1 MFRNLVLCENKQ
13 ELSIPIKQV
22 PAMVPVEAKGEFVV
36 PADAPHSINL
46 MDSDEGIS
54 LTWQVE
60 FLIEMKRRPDWSHL
74 ETIAVQP

>member
-1 MFRNLVLCENKQ
+1 M
-13 ELSIPIKQV
+13 KQV

-36 PADAPHSINL
+36 PADAPYSINL
-46 MDSDEGIS
+46 MDSDKGIS

-60 FLIEMKRRPDWSHL
+60 FLIEMKRWPDWSHL